1 MNTRDNPLRLNVG
14 YFYSK
19 PIGYS
24 REIQEDYDH
33 LELDD
38 LVVNNL
44 KSTII
49 ASRTSEGLLLQVS
62 GSADVETNCVRCLTD
77 FFLPLEFDFEEL
89 YQFPSRTREE
99 TDLVLPQDGNI
110 DLRLLFREYLILALP
125 IKRLCKTDCKGL
137 CVVCGANLNDAICE
151 HQSSPSDLVNLEG

>member
-1 MNTRDNPLRLNVG
+1 MRLNVG

-125 IKRLCKTDCKGL
+125 IKRLCKPDCKGL

-151 HQSSPSDLVNLEG
+151 HQSSSPDLVNLDG